1 VKKGHL
7 FYGYWIL
14 SAASLICMITVLA
27 SLNSF
32 SVFVKPLQSALGWG
46 RAPIMAGFT
55 VMLALLGLTSP
66 FAGRLLDR
74 YGARK
79 VMTSGVLIIITG
91 LIVLSRMT
99 SLSQFYLG
107 CALVGVGSTASGPV
121 GSSYLVSH
129 WFKRQRGM
137 AVGILSGGMS
147 LSGIL
152 LVPVM
157 AVYVL
162 PAFGWRAT
170 YFMIAVLCAAVLIPL
185 LFFIVRTKPADIGL
199 FPDGVEGRKSSDEAE
214 NGGSIP
220 IRGVSPRMALAT
232 SAFWFL
238 AFSLVLNHTHLG
250 ILQSIFP
257 HLSDLGFPIGT
268 VASVTGLTSGTIS
281 VSMFLFGWLCD
292 RIAPKYAATIGLAGV
307 AFGIALLLFIG
318 PSSSLPSLFFY
329 AVVFG
334 LGIGS
339 WMPTMSMLTSRTFG
353 MASYGSIF
361 GMMSFFQCAG
371 GAMGPLLAGYSFD
384 VHHSYQ
390 WGFIVIL
397 IFVVAAIP
405 LVLAVPKHPITHER
419 AERRS
424 SKAH

>member
-1 VKKGHL
+1 VKEGPL

-14 SAASLICMITVLA
+14 GAASLICMITVLA

-32 SVFVKPLQSALGWG
+32 SVFVKPLESALGWG

-55 VMLALLGLTSP
+55 IMLALLGMTSP

-79 VMTSGVLIIITG
+79 VMTSGILIMIAG
-91 LIVLSRMT
+91 LIVLGRMT
-99 SLSQFYLG
+99 NLTHFYLG
-107 CALVGVGSTASGPV
+107 CALLGIGSTATGPV

-129 WFKRQRGM
+129 WFKRRRGM
-137 AVGILSGGMS
+137 AIGILSGGMS

-152 LVPVM
+152 LVPAM

-162 PAFGWRAT
+162 PALGWRST
-170 YFMIAVLCAAVLIPL
+170 YFLIAVLCAAILIPL
-185 LFFIVRTKPADIGL
+185 LLFVVKTRPADIGL
-199 FPDGVEGRKSSDEAE
+199 LPDGIEGSEDSNDAE
-214 NGGSIP
+214 NGGSIS
-220 IRGVSPRMALAT
+220 IRGVSPKMALAT

-238 AFSLVLNHTHLG
+238 ALSLVLNHTHLG
-250 ILQSIFP
+250 VLQSVFP

-268 VASVTGLTSGTIS
+268 VASVTGLTSGAIS

-292 RIAPKYAATIGLAGV
+292 RIAPKYASTIGLAVV
-307 AFGIALLLFIG
+307 ACGIVLLLYIG

-353 MASYGSIF
+353 MAFYGSIF

-371 GAMGPLLAGYSFD
+371 GATGPLIAGYSFD
-384 VHHSYQ
+384 AHHSYQ
-390 WGFIVIL
+390 WGFIAIL
-397 IFVVAAIP
+397 LCVVAAIP
-405 LVLAVPKHPITHER
+405 LVLAVPKHSAIPER
-419 AERRS
+419 EIG
-424 SKAH
+424 K